1 MNQVKVEGAA
11 IANLIGTD
19 ERSVVGWVYRW
30 NTGALAVMWDV
41 KGPQRVTRCRPD
53 LSDGE
58 KREIDFDGLKKIG
71 LFDNEN
77 DQP

>member
-1 MNQVKVEGAA
+1 MNEDEVEGVA

-41 KGPQRVTRCRPD
+41 NGPQRVSKCRPD
-53 LSDGE
+53 LSDTE
-58 KREIDFDGLKKIG
+58 KRDIDLDSLTRIEAKGSG
-71 LFDNEN
+71 RE
-77 DQP
+77 